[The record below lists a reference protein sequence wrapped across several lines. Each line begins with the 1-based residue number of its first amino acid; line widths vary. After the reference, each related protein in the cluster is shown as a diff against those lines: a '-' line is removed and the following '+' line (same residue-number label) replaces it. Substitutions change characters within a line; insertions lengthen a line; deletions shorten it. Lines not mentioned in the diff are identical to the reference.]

1 MNAYERWI
9 AATVCGSVRGR
20 CGGWTRRMQRTFPE
34 LRLVGGFVARADMP
48 PWAGTHLVHAHWW
61 LVTPAGRWSIPPP
74 DNLAGPW
81 SISRSGTRRRCGR
94 WPRTNATRTRQR
106 PHRWGRRHGTWQ
118 TRTWRAISASSA
130 WTRQRWR
137 SWRPPGVG
145 RWGCAPRVGGWS
157 PPCPQRLLVRSLTA
171 PSAPSRQA
179 GTRMSTSTS
188 SIVRTPATQCGGE
201 GPGGSTHP

>member
-1 MNAYERWI
+1 MNAYKRWI
-9 AATVCGSVRGR
+9 AVTVCGSVRGR

-106 PHRWGRRHGTWQ
+106 PHRWGRRQVTW
-118 TRTWRAISASSA
+118 
-130 WTRQRWR
+130 
-137 SWRPPGVG
+137 
-145 RWGCAPRVGGWS
+145 PR
-157 PPCPQRLLVRSLTA
+157 LT
-171 PSAPSRQA
+171 
-179 GTRMSTSTS
+179 
-188 SIVRTPATQCGGE
+188 
-201 GPGGSTHP
+201 